1 MKSEIILRKIE
12 IINRCL
18 IRINQEYEGK
28 KENIINNFTKQ
39 DSVIL
44 NLQRAI
50 EATLDIASIIIKQK
64 KLGIPKS
71 SRDMFDILCNYG
83 IINKDL
89 ANNLKNMVGFRNI
102 AVYDYQNLN
111 IDILLHVLD
120 NNLEDFNIFIKE
132 ILK

>member
-1 MKSEIILRKIE
+1 VKSEIILRKIE